1 MQEQSKYML
10 NRIRL
15 VVTIITAL
23 ALSAPLLSQEKVYY
37 KARVTWQG
45 VIGAGGYLVE
55 IKDQTGAIVFRKE
68 TKVSEVIPR
77 LPAGDYLIRISV
89 MDKFQTLA
97 DTTPWTKIVVR
108 RTETPLFESITPST
122 FIAGNKAED
131 VTVEGDSFDEKMTV
145 SVRGQSVTIPVSN
158 AELKSKEK
166 ISFDLDFTNAPEG
179 KYSLILENPEGK
191 KLVVDGKIAVEKENP
206 DAVREREARKGLW
219 YFAAGYEAFLLM
231 SPWNSVLKNSF
242 VGGNVYIAHSLC
254 GLPFMGT
261 GDTQKKLGL
270 ELMADMNRFK
280 TKSGGDRRTGTMN
293 MYSAYGGFYG
303 LFAVGSLPL
312 EAVLHGDIGYG
323 RSMLE
328 LSGAE
333 GTASYTAGVIC
344 FRAGSSLRWY
354 VSGGFYAEFGI
365 DYNRF
370 LFKGEQ
376 LQGFAGVVR
385 AGIRF

>member
-1 MQEQSKYML
+1 ML

-15 VVTIITAL
+15 LVLIAAAMVIST
-23 ALSAPLLSQEKVYY
+23 PLLSQEKVYY

-45 VIGAGGYLVE
+45 VAGAGGYIVE
-55 IKDQTGAIVFRKE
+55 IKDQTGAIVYRKE
-68 TKVSEVIPR
+68 TRVNEVIPR

-108 RTETPLFESITPST
+108 RTETPLFESISPST

-145 SVRGQSVTIPVSN
+145 SVKGQSITIPVSN
-158 AELKSKEK
+158 ADLKSKEK
-166 ISFDLDFTNAPEG
+166 ITFDLDFTNAPEG

-191 KLVVDGKIAVEKENP
+191 KLVLDGKIAVEKENP
-206 DAVREREARKGLW
+206 DVVREREARKGLW
-219 YFAAGYEAFLLM
+219 YLAAGYEPFMLLP
-231 SPWNSVLKNSF
+231 SWNSVLKNSF
-242 VGGNVYIAHSLC
+242 VGGNIYIAHSLC

-261 GDTQKKLGL
+261 GDVQKKIGL
-270 ELMADMNRFK
+270 ELIADMNRFK
-280 TKSGGDRRTGTMN
+280 TKAGGGRRTGTMN

-303 LFAVGSLPL
+303 VFQFNSLPL
-312 EAVLHGDIGYG
+312 EAVLHGDLGYG
-323 RSMLE
+323 RSMLS
-328 LSGAE
+328 LT
-333 GTASYTAGVIC
+333 GTDGTSSYTSGVIC
-344 FRAGSSLRWY
+344 LRAGSSLRWY
-354 VSGGFYAEFGI
+354 ISGGFYTEVGI
-365 DYNRF
+365 DYNRL

-376 LQGFAGVVR
+376 LQGFSGVVR